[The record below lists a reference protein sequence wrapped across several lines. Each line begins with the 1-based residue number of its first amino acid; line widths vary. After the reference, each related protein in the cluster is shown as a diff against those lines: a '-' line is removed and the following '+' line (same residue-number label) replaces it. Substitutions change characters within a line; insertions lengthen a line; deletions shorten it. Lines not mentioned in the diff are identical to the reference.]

1 MAKNTVAT
9 LAEMKK
15 NGEKITQLTCYDYST
30 ARLIDEAGINMI
42 LVGDSLGMTMLGYS
56 DTLPVTVDDM
66 ITYGRSVVRG
76 CESTFVVV
84 DMPFMSYQLSPQQA
98 LENAGRIMK
107 ETGCQAIKLEGGKSI
122 APQIKAITGAGI
134 PVVGHVGLTPQSVNA
149 FGGFKVQGKGETN
162 ARRILEDALAVE
174 EAGAFAITLEGIPP
188 KLATLITKK
197 CKAITIGIG
206 ASAACDAQVLVYQD
220 MLGMSGFT
228 PKFAKHFA
236 EVGETMKE
244 AFRAY
249 DNEVKA
255 GTFPAPENTYAKSDC
270 TDEFLA
276 QLDAEYEDRD

>member
-9 LAEMKK
+9 LAEMKN

-66 ITYGRSVVRG
+66 ITYGKSVVRG

-84 DMPFMSYQLSPQQA
+84 DMPFMSYQISPAQA

-107 ETGCQAIKLEGGKSI
+107 ETGCQAVKLEGGKDM
-122 APQIKAITGAGI
+122 APQIKAITSAGI
-134 PVVGHVGLTPQSVNA
+134 PVVGHVGLTPQSVNT
-149 FGGFKVQGKGETN
+149 FGGFKVQGKGEAN

-249 DNEVKA
+249 DSEVKA

-270 TDEFLA
+270 SDEFLA
-276 QLDAEYEDRD
+276 ALDAEFEDR